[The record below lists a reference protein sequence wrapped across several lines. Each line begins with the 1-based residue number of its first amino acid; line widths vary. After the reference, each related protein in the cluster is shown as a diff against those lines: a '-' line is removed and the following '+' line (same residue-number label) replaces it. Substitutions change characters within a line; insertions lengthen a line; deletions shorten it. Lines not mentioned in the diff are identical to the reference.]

1 MEEESQY
8 PRQLL
13 GSLMDESLSDSVF
26 EEEETASDSIL
37 QTNHTSSPSTTLS
50 VLSDT
55 LENLEEKHCTTRL

>member
-1 MEEESQY
+1 
-8 PRQLL
+8 
-13 GSLMDESLSDSVF
+13 MDESLSDSVF